1 HDMVERRVAGE
12 PLQYVLGAWGFRTL
26 DLLVDRRVLIPRPET
41 ETTVEVA
48 LEQAKRVDDDPVV
61 VVDLGTGSGAIAL
74 SMATEHDTAEVWA
87 TDASADAL
95 EVARANL
102 TGVGSRV
109 APRVRLCEGW
119 WFDALPGELRG
130 HVDLVVSNPPYVA
143 DNETLPPEVRDWEP
157 LAALFAGPTGL
168 EAIEL
173 VLGLARAHDARHAH
187 LAVADG
193 VRQQR
198 GGRERRCRRGAVRRL
213 RLVGVPVGGGV
224 VGVVGGARPDVDEVD
239 LPGSAGDDPR
249 QHRAVDAPGVHGRR
263 RAPVLAAVGGV
274 GELQRDRPGGVAVG
288 VVGLLRPRRV
298 HRARAVDG

>member
-1 HDMVERRVAGE
+1 MNDRTWASLRADARARVDERDAQWIVERASGWDGAELVAHLDEVVPERAYVRLHDMVDRRVAGE

-74 SMATEHDTAEVWA
+74 SMSAEHDTAEVWA

-102 TGVGSRV
+102 TGAGSRV

-119 WFDALPGELRG
+119 WFDALPAELRRRV
-130 HVDLVVSNPPYVA
+130 HLVVSNPPYVA
-143 DNETLPPEVRDWEP
+143 DDEALPPEVGDWEP
-157 LAALFAGPTGL
+157 VGALFAGPTGL

-173 VLGLARAHDARHAH
+173 VLHQAGEWLADHGRVVLELAPHQSEPATALARAAGYAE
-187 LAVADG
+187 VE
-193 VRQQR
+193 V
-198 GGRERRCRRGAVRRL
+198 
-213 RLVGVPVGGGV
+213 
-224 VGVVGGARPDVDEVD
+224 RPD
-239 LPGSAGDDPR
+239 LTG
-249 QHRAVDAPGVHGRR
+249 
-263 RAPVLAAVGGV
+263 
-274 GELQRDRPGGVAVG
+274 RDRVLV
-288 VVGLLRPRRV
+288 
-298 HRARAVDG
+298 ARA

>member
-1 HDMVERRVAGE
+1 MNDRTWASLRADAHARVDERDAQWIVERASGWDGAELVAHLDEAAPERARVRLHDMVERRVAGE

-48 LEQAKRVDDDPVV
+48 LEQTKRVDDDPVV

-74 SMATEHDTAEVWA
+74 SMAAEHDTAEVWA

-119 WFDALPGELRG
+119 WFDALPGELRRRV
-130 HVDLVVSNPPYVA
+130 HLVVSNPPYVA
-143 DNETLPPEVRDWEP
+143 DDEALPPEVGDWEP
-157 LAALFAGPTGL
+157 VGALFAGPTGL

-173 VLGLARAHDARHAH
+173 VLDQAGEWLADHGRVVLELAPHQSEPATALARAAGYAE
-187 LAVADG
+187 VE
-193 VRQQR
+193 V
-198 GGRERRCRRGAVRRL
+198 
-213 RLVGVPVGGGV
+213 
-224 VGVVGGARPDVDEVD
+224 RPD
-239 LPGSAGDDPR
+239 LTG
-249 QHRAVDAPGVHGRR
+249 
-263 RAPVLAAVGGV
+263 
-274 GELQRDRPGGVAVG
+274 RDRVLV
-288 VVGLLRPRRV
+288 
-298 HRARAVDG
+298 ARA